1 MQQLY
6 NYLFLNSKNIQYRK
20 IFSLTIFLVFFSNI
34 TYSQTF
40 DISDATTTD
49 NTSGANPKTVVETLS
64 GTTMTV
70 RIQNSNSSNPDQTSY
85 LNSAGL
91 GGALGTTNGAVFHS
105 VSAET
110 GAMTITF
117 NQAVNVTDLKMASTA
132 NTESR
137 IWTFTPTG
145 GSNTVVTT
153 ANSNFSGNAFNITLN
168 WTSVTEITI
177 TSNYT
182 TSEQFVLDSVTLG
195 SPNTAPIIAGT
206 SANQTVNDNNTITP
220 FSSITTTD
228 ADGDNLT
235 ATITLDNN
243 AKGVIN
249 GADSFNGASY
259 IMNNRGFTAMQTALR
274 ALSFNPTDNR
284 SSTSETTTFT
294 VVIDDGTAT
303 DTNNTTTVI
312 SNAVAPVVNQVN
324 SFTAN
329 GTYSVGSDIIISV
342 AFSENVTV
350 TGTPQL
356 TLETGGIDR
365 TINYNGTGSGSNTL
379 LFTYTV
385 QSGDTSTDL
394 DYLATNSLTAGT
406 SILDAGG
413 KSAILTL
420 PAPGAANSLGAIK
433 AIVIDGLAPTVT
445 SISSSTANG
454 SYKAGDNIAIIVSF
468 SESVAVTGTPQ
479 ITLETG
485 TTDRTV
491 NYTSGSGSN
500 TLTFNYTVQA
510 GDLSADLDYVA
521 TNSLAL
527 NSGTIRDAA
536 GNNATLTLPTPGA
549 ANSLGNNKAIVIDGL
564 APTVTSISSSTV
576 NGSYKAGD
584 NIAITVSFSESVAV
598 TGTPQIT
605 LETGTTDR
613 TVNYTSGSGSNTLT
627 FNYTVQAGD
636 VSADLDYVANNSL
649 VLNSGTIRDTA
660 GNNATLTLPTPGAAN
675 SLGNNKAIVIDG
687 VNPTVNSVS
696 VPANATYT
704 SGQNL
709 DFTVNLSE
717 NITVNTTGG
726 SPQIAITIGSTTQ
739 QAVYQSGSGTS
750 ALLFRYTVQAGDLD
764 TDGIAVGALN
774 ANSGTLQDNA
784 GNNANLTLNSIGST
798 ANIYVGNPTITW
810 TGTLSNDWAT
820 AGNWDTNTI
829 PTSAASVVIP
839 NTGITN
845 YPTISS
851 AVTVNSINIA
861 SGATL
866 IANAAVTTNNKV
878 TYSRNL
884 PTTNWYLVG
893 APVSGETQQ
902 DIIAN
907 HTFATGSGANLGIG
921 LYTNNA
927 VDPWTYANLS
937 STGSVVPGYGFSVKL
952 AAPGDVSI
960 TGNLITT
967 NYGLPVSTGSRNNFN
982 LLGNPYTCYFNS
994 TGLAS
999 DNSVISNSTFWFW
1012 NGTQYVTHNNA
1023 NPIEI
1028 APAQGFFIEANAND
1042 NVIFF
1047 TNKQSHQ
1054 GTETFMKEAPKPSF
1068 KLLLQSEENTSSTQV
1083 FYIDGKTTG
1092 HDNGYDS
1099 KMFGGTTYDFAVFT
1113 ELISD
1118 NNGEKL
1124 AIQTLP
1130 NNDFEN
1136 MVIPVGVISK
1146 ANKTLT
1152 FSVESLN
1159 IPESINV
1166 FLEDKINNRFI
1177 DLSNENYKITLAEEV
1192 NGVGKFYIHTKSA
1205 KSLSAETNLNPDNIS
1220 VFKTDNS
1227 NLRVT
1232 GLPEGNT
1239 KLTIFNMLGKKV
1251 KQVSFN
1257 STGVKNISLPKL
1269 ASGVY
1274 LVNIKANNSKVN
1286 KKIIL
1291 E

>member
-420 PAPGAANSLGAIK
+420 PAPGAVNSLGAIK

-445 SISSSTANG
+445 SISSST
-454 SYKAGDNIAIIVSF
+454 
-468 SESVAVTGTPQ
+468 T
-479 ITLETG
+479 
-485 TTDRTV
+485 
-491 NYTSGSGSN
+491 
-500 TLTFNYTVQA
+500 
-510 GDLSADLDYVA
+510 
-521 TNSLAL
+521 
-527 NSGTIRDAA
+527 
-536 GNNATLTLPTPGA
+536 
-549 ANSLGNNKAIVIDGL
+549 
-564 APTVTSISSSTV
+564 

-687 VNPTVNSVS
+687 LAPTV
-696 VPANATYT
+696 T
-704 SGQNL
+704 SI
-709 DFTVNLSE
+709 S
-717 NITVNTTGG
+717 
-726 SPQIAITIGSTTQ
+726 S
-739 QAVYQSGSGTS
+739 
-750 ALLFRYTVQAGDLD
+750 
-764 TDGIAVGALN
+764 
-774 ANSGTLQDNA
+774 
-784 GNNANLTLNSIGST
+784 ST
-798 ANIYVGNPTITW
+798 ANGIYKTGDNITISVTFSENVTV
-810 TGTLSNDWAT
+810 TGTPQITLE
-820 AGNWDTNTI
+820 
-829 PTSAASVVIP
+829 
-839 NTGITN
+839 TGT
-845 YPTISS
+845 TDR
-851 AVTVNSINIA
+851 TVNFS
-861 SGATL
+861 SG
-866 IANAAVTTNNKV
+866 
-878 TYSRNL
+878 
-884 PTTNWYLVG
+884 
-893 APVSGETQQ
+893 
-902 DIIAN
+902 
-907 HTFATGSGANLGIG
+907 
-921 LYTNNA
+921 
-927 VDPWTYANLS
+927 
-937 STGSVVPGYGFSVKL
+937 
-952 AAPGDVSI
+952 
-960 TGNLITT
+960 
-967 NYGLPVSTGSRNNFN
+967 
-982 LLGNPYTCYFNS
+982 
-994 TGLAS
+994 
-999 DNSVISNSTFWFW
+999 
-1012 NGTQYVTHNNA
+1012 
-1023 NPIEI
+1023 
-1028 APAQGFFIEANAND
+1028 
-1042 NVIFF
+1042 
-1047 TNKQSHQ
+1047 
-1054 GTETFMKEAPKPSF
+1054 
-1068 KLLLQSEENTSSTQV
+1068 
-1083 FYIDGKTTG
+1083 
-1092 HDNGYDS
+1092 
-1099 KMFGGTTYDFAVFT
+1099 
-1113 ELISD
+1113 
-1118 NNGEKL
+1118 
-1124 AIQTLP
+1124 
-1130 NNDFEN
+1130 
-1136 MVIPVGVISK
+1136 
-1146 ANKTLT
+1146 
-1152 FSVESLN
+1152 
-1159 IPESINV
+1159 
-1166 FLEDKINNRFI
+1166 
-1177 DLSNENYKITLAEEV
+1177 
-1192 NGVGKFYIHTKSA
+1192 
-1205 KSLSAETNLNPDNIS
+1205 
-1220 VFKTDNS
+1220 
-1227 NLRVT
+1227 
-1232 GLPEGNT
+1232 
-1239 KLTIFNMLGKKV
+1239 
-1251 KQVSFN
+1251 
-1257 STGVKNISLPKL
+1257 
-1269 ASGVY
+1269 
-1274 LVNIKANNSKVN
+1274 
-1286 KKIIL
+1286 
-1291 E
+1291 

>member
-420 PAPGAANSLGAIK
+420 PAPGAVNSLGAIK

-445 SISSSTANG
+445 SISSSTTNG
-454 SYKAGDNIAIIVSF
+454 SYKAGDNIAITVSF

-527 NSGTIRDAA
+527 NSGTIRDA
-536 GNNATLTLPTPGA
+536 
-549 ANSLGNNKAIVIDGL
+549 
-564 APTVTSISSSTV
+564 
-576 NGSYKAGD
+576 
-584 NIAITVSFSESVAV
+584 
-598 TGTPQIT
+598 
-605 LETGTTDR
+605 
-613 TVNYTSGSGSNTLT
+613 
-627 FNYTVQAGD
+627 
-636 VSADLDYVANNSL
+636 
-649 VLNSGTIRDTA
+649 A

>member
-420 PAPGAANSLGAIK
+420 PAPGAVNSLGAIK

-527 NSGTIRDAA
+527 NSGTIRDA
-536 GNNATLTLPTPGA
+536 
-549 ANSLGNNKAIVIDGL
+549 
-564 APTVTSISSSTV
+564 
-576 NGSYKAGD
+576 
-584 NIAITVSFSESVAV
+584 
-598 TGTPQIT
+598 
-605 LETGTTDR
+605 
-613 TVNYTSGSGSNTLT
+613 
-627 FNYTVQAGD
+627 
-636 VSADLDYVANNSL
+636 
-649 VLNSGTIRDTA
+649 A

>member
-445 SISSSTANG
+445 SISSSTTNG
-454 SYKAGDNIAIIVSF
+454 SYKAGDNIAITVSF

-527 NSGTIRDAA
+527 NSGTIRDA
-536 GNNATLTLPTPGA
+536 
-549 ANSLGNNKAIVIDGL
+549 
-564 APTVTSISSSTV
+564 
-576 NGSYKAGD
+576 
-584 NIAITVSFSESVAV
+584 
-598 TGTPQIT
+598 
-605 LETGTTDR
+605 
-613 TVNYTSGSGSNTLT
+613 
-627 FNYTVQAGD
+627 
-636 VSADLDYVANNSL
+636 
-649 VLNSGTIRDTA
+649 A

-1205 KSLSAETNLNPDNIS
+1205 KSLSVETNLNPDNIS